1 MNKITLNRK
10 QIRGL
15 IDIYHHFRDINEFN
29 IFLEDDKVRVGID
42 LVSENPTKPIRV
54 DKNGIEL

>member
-1 MNKITLNRK
+1 MKISLNRK

-29 IFLEDDKVRVGID
+29 IYLEDDKVRVGID
-42 LVSENPTKPIRV
+42 LVSESPVKPIRV

>member
-1 MNKITLNRK
+1 MKITLNRK

-29 IFLEDDKVRVGID
+29 IYLEDNIVRVGID
-42 LVSENPTKPIRV
+42 LVSENPTKAIRV
-54 DKNGIEL
+54 DKNGMEL

>member
-1 MNKITLNRK
+1 MKITLNRK

-29 IFLEDDKVRVGID
+29 IYLEDGKVRVGID
-42 LVSENPTKPIRV
+42 LVSENPTKAIRV
-54 DKNGIEL
+54 DKNGIEI

>member
-1 MNKITLNRK
+1 MKITLNRK

-29 IFLEDDKVRVGID
+29 ICLEDNKVRVGID
-42 LVSENPTKPIRV
+42 LVSENPTKAIRV
-54 DKNGIEL
+54 DKNGMEL

>member
-1 MNKITLNRK
+1 MKITLNRK

-29 IFLEDDKVRVGID
+29 IYLEDGKVRVGID
-42 LVSENPTKPIRV
+42 LVSENSTKAIRV
-54 DKNGIEL
+54 DKNGIEI

>member
-1 MNKITLNRK
+1 MKITLNRK

-29 IFLEDDKVRVGID
+29 IYLEDGKVRVGID
-42 LVSENPTKPIRV
+42 LVSENLTKPIRV